1 MAVGRQQ
8 LGEAFL
14 SPWNPLGAMR
24 LAAVERL
31 MEGGGSLQLQFPA
44 EDLGVR
50 YGDSAPPSRRGGGR
64 RREYAPT
71 AQPGGRLPHCEFAFM
86 GVKPWSSSSSKVGGE
101 RREARGGRQSVTL
114 RVVTWHAVVGGV
126 EFQSGPVSVPLG
138 GVHTHGGTSRGW
150 KGVGGCHGNRM
161 P

>member
-8 LGEAFL
+8 LGKAFL

-50 YGDSAPPSRRGGGR
+50 YEDSAPPSRRGGGR
-64 RREYAPT
+64 RREYVPT

-86 GVKPWSSSSSKVGGE
+86 GVKPRSSSSSKVRVSRKIVVGGE
-101 RREARGGRQSVTL
+101 R
-114 RVVTWHAVVGGV
+114 
-126 EFQSGPVSVPLG
+126 
-138 GVHTHGGTSRGW
+138 
-150 KGVGGCHGNRM
+150 
-161 P
+161 